1 MTPRFVTLCIYPLL
15 IIASI
20 FVIMQCRRLAKAFPS
35 TAWTFK
41 MQLMFGF
48 ALWQVY
54 GMWQSYWFASP
65 TWWGVLSF
73 SGQLAFLIGLS
84 VFDGLLLNSY
94 SRLRKRIAT
103 RGVIPPT
110 LITEQQEDV
119 AQAIRHTVKPELLN
133 EPE

>member
-1 MTPRFVTLCIYPLL
+1 
-15 IIASI
+15 
-20 FVIMQCRRLAKAFPS
+20 
-35 TAWTFK
+35 

-48 ALWQVY
+48 AIWQVY

-65 TWWGVLSF
+65 TWWGVVSF

-94 SRLRKRIAT
+94 RRLRARIAA
-103 RGVIPPT
+103 RGVTPPT
-110 LITEQQEDV
+110 LITEQQEDM

-133 EPE
+133 EPEG